1 MYKIIND
8 ILTIFVGLMF
18 FLYGVLVIYRIC
30 KKRYGKD
37 SIILVGKIIAFRV
50 GDGLKKT
57 YIPIIEVTYNDVI
70 SRYMAIDNLSFKEKY
85 SLHANIELYYNKSLR
100 KNPILIKNDY
110 GIPNNNMKR
119 DIDYGFGIFF
129 ENNKLF
135 IRCVDVLPLQYD
147 DIY

>member
-110 GIPNNNMKR
+110 GSLFYAIILLTLGAVLMGAVL
-119 DIDYGFGIFF
+119 IDTLQGGDSYTR
-129 ENNKLF
+129 
-135 IRCVDVLPLQYD
+135 IRPWN
-147 DIY
+147 